1 MVDDSRAQRGQT
13 MTAPDA
19 PRPGGWRRALLR
31 LLPVAVVLLALVL
44 VFATGLQRY
53 LSLDELQRRRDDL
66 LGLVQAHPVQSAL
79 AYMGLY
85 LAVVALSLPGAL
97 IMTLSGGFLFGQ
109 VWGAAAAVVGA
120 SAGAV
125 VMFLVAR
132 TALGDALRRRAE
144 QSSGLL
150 NKLERGIRENAF
162 SALLTARLIPA
173 LPFWLVNVAAGL
185 VKMPLRTYT
194 AATVLGILPST
205 AIYAGIGAGLNRV
218 FEEGGKPRLGMI
230 FEPQVLLPLLALA
243 ALSAIP
249 VLWKLW
255 RGRKGATIAGTSA

>member
-1 MVDDSRAQRGQT
+1 M
-13 MTAPDA
+13 
-19 PRPGGWRRALLR
+19 LLR
-31 LLPVAVVLLALVL
+31 LLPVAVIALIVAA
-44 VFATGLQRY
+44 VFASGAQRY
-53 LSLDELQRRRDDL
+53 LSLDELQRRRGDL
-66 LGLVQAHPVQSAL
+66 LGLVHAHPLQSAL

-85 LAVVALSLPGAL
+85 LLVVALSLPGAL
-97 IMTLSGGFLFGQ
+97 IMTLSGGFLFGP
-109 VWGAAAAVVGA
+109 VWGTAAAVVGA

-125 VMFLVAR
+125 IMFLVAR

-162 SALLTARLIPA
+162 SALLVARLIPA

-185 VKMPLRTYT
+185 VKMPIRTYA

-218 FEEGGKPRLGMI
+218 FGQGGKPKLGMI
-230 FEPQVLLPLLALA
+230 FEPQVLLPLVGLA
-243 ALSAIP
+243 ALSTLP

-255 RGRKGATIAGTSA
+255 RAKTAAAGTTA

>member
-1 MVDDSRAQRGQT
+1 MNDSQAQAGQT
-13 MTAPDA
+13 GTASGA
-19 PRPGGWRRALLR
+19 RRPGGPRRLFVR
-31 LLPVAVVLLALVL
+31 LLPVAVIVLALTL

-53 LSLDELQRRRDDL
+53 LSLDELQRRRGDL
-66 LGLVQAHPVQSAL
+66 LGLVHAHPVQSTL

-85 LAVVALSLPGAL
+85 LLVVALSLPGAL
-97 IMTLSGGFLFGQ
+97 IMTLSGGFLFGPI
-109 VWGAAAAVVGA
+109 WGTAAAVVGA

-162 SALLTARLIPA
+162 SALLIARLIPA

-185 VKMPLRTYT
+185 VKMPLRTY
-194 AATVLGILPST
+194 AVATVLGILPST
-205 AIYAGIGAGLNRV
+205 AIYAGIGTGLNRV
-218 FEEGGKPRLGMI
+218 FEQGGKPKLGMI
-230 FEPQVLLPLLALA
+230 FEPQVLAPLLGLA
-243 ALSAIP
+243 ALSALP

-255 RGRKGATIAGTSA
+255 RTRTAAAGTTA